1 MKLTILG
8 YNSAVPTVR
17 TNPTSQLLE
26 CNNQYFLIDCG
37 EGTQVQ
43 LRKARVKF
51 THINTIFISHL
62 HGDHVFGLIGLISSF
77 HLLGRTEPLT
87 IYGPKGIKKLI
98 EIQLLLTESSNQFDI
113 NFIEL
118 TSLKSEL
125 IYEDNKLCVWT
136 IPLNHRIYTNGFLFK
151 EKVKPRRLNMDV
163 IKYNPEIEVC
173 DYHNLKLGKDFI
185 TQSGDIIKNEYL
197 TLPPKHS
204 YSYAFC
210 SDTKFSL
217 DIVPLIKGVDVLYH
231 EATFLDELR
240 ELASKTGHTTAYQ
253 AAEIAKMANVK
264 VLILGHFSNRY
275 TDISIL
281 KEEAGQVFFNTIL
294 PEELLTLD
302 FNKLIIN

>member
-98 EIQLLLTESSNQFDI
+98 EVQLLLTESSNQFDI

-151 EKVKPRRLNMDV
+151 EKLKPRRLNMDV

-210 SDTKFSL
+210 SDTKFSPN
-217 DIVPLIKGVDVLYH
+217 IVPLIKGVDVLYH
-231 EATFLDELR
+231 EATFLEELR

-253 AAEIAKMANVK
+253 AAEIAKMAKVK

-275 TDISIL
+275 TDISVL

>member
-26 CNNQYFLIDCG
+26 CNNKHFLIDCG

-98 EIQLLLTESSNQFDI
+98 EVQLLLTESSNQFDI

-151 EKVKPRRLNMDV
+151 EKLKPRRLNMDV

-210 SDTKFSL
+210 SDTKFSPN
-217 DIVPLIKGVDVLYH
+217 IVPLIKEVDVLYH

>member
-26 CNNQYFLIDCG
+26 CNNQHFLIDCG

-98 EIQLLLTESSNQFDI
+98 EVQLLLTESSNQFDI

-125 IYEDNKLCVWT
+125 IYEDSKLCVWT

-210 SDTKFSL
+210 SDTKFSPN
-217 DIVPLIKGVDVLYH
+217 IVPLIKGVDVLYH
-231 EATFLDELR
+231 EATFLEELR

-253 AAEIAKMANVK
+253 AAEIAKMAKVK

-275 TDISIL
+275 TDISVL

>member
-98 EIQLLLTESSNQFDI
+98 EVQLLLTESSNQFDI

-210 SDTKFSL
+210 SDTKFSP
-217 DIVPLIKGVDVLYH
+217 DIVPLIKEVDVLYH

-240 ELASKTGHTTAYQ
+240 ELASKTGHTTAHQ

>member
-210 SDTKFSL
+210 SDTKFSP

-240 ELASKTGHTTAYQ
+240 ELASKTGHTTAHQ
-253 AAEIAKMANVK
+253 AAEIAKMAKVK

>member
-26 CNNQYFLIDCG
+26 CCNQHFLIDCG

-43 LRKARVKF
+43 LRKAKVKF
-51 THINTIFISHL
+51 TRINTIFISHL

-77 HLLGRTEPLT
+77 HLLGRSESLN

-98 EIQLLLTESSNQFDI
+98 ETQLMITESSPHFDI
-113 NFIEL
+113 NFFEL
-118 TSLKSEL
+118 TSLNSEL
-125 IYEDNKLCVWT
+125 IYEDNELCVWT

-151 EKVKPRRLNMDV
+151 EKMKPRRLNMDV
-163 IKYNPEIEVC
+163 IKFNPEIEVC

-185 TQSGDIIKNEYL
+185 TESGDIIKNEYL
-197 TLPPKHS
+197 TLPPQHS

-210 SDTKFSL
+210 SDTKYSPN
-217 DIVPLIKGVDVLYH
+217 IIPLIKGVDILYH
-231 EATFLDELR
+231 EATFLNDLK
-240 ELASKTGHTTAYQ
+240 ELASKTGHTTAHQ
-253 AAEIAKMANVK
+253 AAEIARMANVK

-275 TDISIL
+275 TDISVF
-281 KEEAGQVFFNTIL
+281 KAEADHVFSNTIL

-302 FNKLIIN
+302 FKKLII

>member
-98 EIQLLLTESSNQFDI
+98 EVQLLLTESSNQFDI

-125 IYEDNKLCVWT
+125 IYENNKLCVWT

-210 SDTKFSL
+210 SDTKFSP

-240 ELASKTGHTTAYQ
+240 ELASKTGHTTAHQ
-253 AAEIAKMANVK
+253 AAEIAKMAKVK